1 MRNQRMMKNLQLVR
15 ILNGVL
21 GVGCDTGGVSQL
33 SGILEDDQEE
43 LNFESTRNMI
53 GCFRGY
59 DSTYVL

>member
-1 MRNQRMMKNLQLVR
+1 MRNQVEMRDEKSEDDEKLVR

-43 LNFESTRNMI
+43 LDFESTRNMI
-53 GCFRGY
+53 Q
-59 DSTYVL
+59 